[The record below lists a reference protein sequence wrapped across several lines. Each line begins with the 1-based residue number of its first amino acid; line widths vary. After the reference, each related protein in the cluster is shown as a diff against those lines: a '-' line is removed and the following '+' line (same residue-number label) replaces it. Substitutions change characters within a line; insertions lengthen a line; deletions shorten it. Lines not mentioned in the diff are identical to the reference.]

1 MPGWNARETFR
12 NMTDMLLECSIGLD
26 ELLQNAVRTESKG
39 QSLGLDEALH
49 AVTSELS
56 FWGLDSLIRF
66 RAHYQVAFICHEI
79 MCELKGVSLEIRPGM
94 RIDDV
99 YTQIFPEYEN
109 LLKILSH
116 REDGDLVRAKH
127 FCLAATNR
135 ALASAMDAS
144 RRW

>member
-1 MPGWNARETFR
+1 MSGWKARETFCG
-12 NMTDMLLECSIGLD
+12 MTDAFLECSLGLE
-26 ELLQNAVRTESKG
+26 ELLQNGVRRESRD
-39 QSLGLDEALH
+39 QLLGLDDALH
-49 AVTSELS
+49 AITSELTS
-56 FWGLDSLIRF
+56 WGFDSLERF
-66 RAHYQVAFICHEI
+66 CAHHQVAFICHEI
-79 MCELKGVSLEIRPGM
+79 MCELEGVSPEIRPGM

-116 REDGDLVRAKH
+116 REDSDLVRAKH

-135 ALASAMDAS
+135 ALASAVDAS